1 METLFNPDN
10 PFWNFIGKIVGIC
23 VLSMVFTLC
32 CLPIVTIG
40 PACAAMYYAV
50 VKSIRR
56 ERSYYITEFFRA
68 FRENLKKGIVANLI
82 LLTLAVMMFLTDV
95 PLILSYLNTGELNN
109 IISTVLFLAKLILL
123 LGVSC
128 WIYPLMSRFDQRL
141 TALFGYSLLF
151 LVRNFFSSMFGI
163 LTLFVAIV
171 LVVVEPLL
179 LAIVPGTAALLIS
192 FCLEPV
198 LQKLCGDPEGDP
210 SLQDLWYLGR

>member
-10 PFWNFIGKIVGIC
+10 PFWSFIGKIVGIC

-56 ERSYYITEFFRA
+56 ERGYYITEFFHA
-68 FRENLKKGIVANLI
+68 FRDNLKKGIVANLI
-82 LLTLAVMMFLTDV
+82 LLALAAMMFLTDV
-95 PLILSYLNTGELNN
+95 PLILSYLSTGKLNN
-109 IISTVLFLAKLILL
+109 AISTILFLAKLALL

-151 LVRNFFSSMFGI
+151 LVRNFLSSICGI
-163 LTLFVAIV
+163 LILFVAILLIV
-171 LVVVEPLL
+171 FEPLL
-179 LAIVPGTAALLIS
+179 LAIMPGTAALLIS
-192 FCLEPV
+192 FRLEPV
-198 LQKLCGDPEGDP
+198 LQKLCGEPEDD
-210 SLQDLWYLGR
+210 SSQDLWYLGR